1 MELIKI
7 YPDRVQIKSNS
18 RQLAGVRINNAVLVR
33 DEKSGASLVCLVE
46 AISRAEEQERF
57 DFNGELLESDPSSMI
72 DCSIIG
78 SLKNGK
84 FVKSV
89 DQYPSSDVRIEMMWD
104 EAFGAMLAAPESAAF
119 RIGQYANY
127 DCPAY
132 LDGNRFFQRHS
143 AILGSTGS
151 GKSCA
156 EAGMLEKLAQLKSAN
171 VILFDLHGEYAGLS
185 YVRRV
190 EIGNNGLAFPMWF
203 LPLKDV
209 YSNLL
214 RIKEESAQLQ
224 VAALR
229 RAFYQA
235 RDSKQPDD
243 VPVPYSLEELI
254 FLLEKENTME
264 ILTGEAYKTGARA
277 GEAKTVKGENYGKL
291 SGVIS
296 LLRDKQRDA
305 RYDFMTQDKPQ
316 QYLYRFVRELYG
328 TEDKNIKV
336 LDLSNV
342 PSEIV
347 PVIIAVTARM
357 IYKVHMQQDRDRMLP
372 LNLIC
377 DEAHNYIPS
386 ETFGLGASQRR
397 LLDVFETIAKEG
409 RKFGVSLTV
418 ISQRPSE
425 LNRTILSQ
433 CANYIVL
440 KLTNEEDKQ
449 IIRGVLP
456 EGGRAAL
463 NSVSL
468 FQPGECLAIGDSAG
482 IPMKIR
488 MDLPKEQP
496 DSRTVRTWDV
506 WSEPAELFTDRLVD
520 RILEG

>member
-7 YPDRVQIKSNS
+7 YPDRVQIKSS
-18 RQLAGVRINNAVLVR
+18 SQQLAGIRINNAMLVR
-33 DEKSGASLVCLVE
+33 DEKSGAALVCLAE
-46 AISRAEEQERF
+46 SISRREEQERF
-57 DFNGELLESDPSSMI
+57 DFEGELLEFEPDSTI

-78 SLKNGK
+78 SLRNGR
-84 FVKSV
+84 FEKSV
-89 DQYPSSDVRIEMMWD
+89 DQYPSSDVRIEVVGD
-104 EAFGAMLAAPESAAF
+104 EAFCAMLAVPKSAAF
-119 RIGQYANY
+119 RIGRYANY
-127 DCPAY
+127 DSPAY

-156 EAGMLEKLAQLKSAN
+156 EASMLEKLAQLESAN

-185 YVRRV
+185 YVKRV
-190 EIGNNGLAFPMWF
+190 EIGNNGLSFPLWF

-214 RIKEESAQLQ
+214 RVKEESAQLQ

-235 RDSKQPDD
+235 RGSDRPDD
-243 VPVPYSLEELI
+243 VPLPYALNDLI
-254 FLLEKENTME
+254 VLLEQENTLE
-264 ILTGEAYKTGARA
+264 ICTGEAYKTGARA
-277 GEAKTVKGENYGKL
+277 GEAKTVKGENNGKL
-291 SGVIS
+291 TGLIS

-305 RYDFMTQDKPQ
+305 RYDFMTRDEPQ
-316 QYLYRFVRELYG
+316 EYLYQFIRELYAID
-328 TEDKNIKV
+328 DKTIKV

-357 IYKVHMQQDRDRMLP
+357 VYKVHMQQDRDRLLP
-372 LNLIC
+372 LNIIC

-386 ETFGLGASQRR
+386 DTFGLGASQRR

-418 ISQRPSE
+418 ISQRPAE
-425 LNRTILSQ
+425 LNKTILSQ
-433 CANYIVL
+433 CANFIVL
-440 KLTNEEDKQ
+440 KLTNDEDKQ

-468 FQPGECLAIGDSAG
+468 FQPGDCLAIGDSAD

-496 DSRTVRTWDV
+496 DSRTIQTWDV
-506 WSEPAELFTDRLVD
+506 WRKPAEIDTRCLVN